1 MTLKNARSLL
11 ALLATTCMGGGCA
24 GTDSATVPLLPNGS
38 PAPRPCPPGA
48 IEAMRKLEIA
58 EGDVSFAVADATEYR
73 QIPARLM
80 DGPVVGYST
89 REVGLLPERTR
100 LYGRVW
106 TAGPEVVIRYHEVG
120 LPDGRRFPI
129 CAVAMESFG
138 GLEKLPGSAPGVAVV
153 QDSRIALRF
162 VDVYP

>member
-24 GTDSATVPLLPNGS
+24 TISATVPLLPDGS

-48 IEAMRKLEIA
+48 IEAMRRLEIA
-58 EGDVSFAVADATEYR
+58 EGEVTYGIADATQNR

-80 DGPVVGYST
+80 DGPVVGYT
-89 REVGLLPERTR
+89 DTALGLIPERTK
-100 LYGRVW
+100 LYGDVW
-106 TAGPEVVIRYHEVG
+106 TTGPEVVIRYHEVQ

-129 CAVAMESFG
+129 CAAALESFG